1 MSIIHKD
8 IAAIR
13 EDYSKYSLDEKDT
26 LAKPIEQFKKWFEE
40 AVNAEV
46 IEANAMVLATNSTDG
61 YPSSRVVLLKD
72 IKPEG
77 FSFFT
82 NYKSKKGISMLGN
95 NKVSLLF
102 FWPELQRQVR
112 IEGLVR
118 QLPQEDSDE
127 YFASRPKM
135 SKIGAIASPQSHV
148 IKDRSVLEER
158 VAELEAIYQ
167 TEDAVPR
174 PEHWGGYLVE
184 PVYVEFW
191 QGRSS
196 RLHDRVV
203 YERDAELQW
212 TRFRIAP

>member
-77 FSFFT
+77 FSFLQ
-82 NYKSKKGISMLGN
+82 II
-95 NKVSLLF
+95 KV
-102 FWPELQRQVR
+102 RR
-112 IEGLVR
+112 
-118 QLPQEDSDE
+118 
-127 YFASRPKM
+127 
-135 SKIGAIASPQSHV
+135 
-148 IKDRSVLEER
+148 
-158 VAELEAIYQ
+158 
-167 TEDAVPR
+167 
-174 PEHWGGYLVE
+174 GY
-184 PVYVEFW
+184 PC
-191 QGRSS
+191 
-196 RLHDRVV
+196 
-203 YERDAELQW
+203 
-212 TRFRIAP
+212 